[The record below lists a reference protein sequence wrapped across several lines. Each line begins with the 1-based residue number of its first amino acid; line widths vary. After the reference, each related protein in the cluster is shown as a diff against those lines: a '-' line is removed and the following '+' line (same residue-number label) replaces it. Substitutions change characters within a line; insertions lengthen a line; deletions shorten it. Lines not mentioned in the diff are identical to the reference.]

1 MEILLTGRH
10 LVITDAIKSYVE
22 KKLSKMENYFDFK
35 ENGRLHVTISVEKF
49 RHIAEANLRSKKHN
63 ISAKV
68 ETTDMYSSIDKLE
81 DKLLIQIKKI
91 KDKQQKFI
99 KGKGKK
105 VNILAN
111 ISNIVSSTGEKYNE
125 IIEEELQVTKPMN
138 TEEAI
143 EEAELSKEKMIL
155 FYNVDFNKVCFL
167 RKRKDGKY
175 GLTISKY

>member
-10 LVITDAIKSYVE
+10 VDITDAIKNYAE
-22 KKLSKMENYFDFK
+22 KKLSKLDDYFDFK
-35 ENGRLHVTISVEKF
+35 ESGRLHVVISVEKF
-49 RHIAEANLRSKKHN
+49 RHIAEGNLRSKKHN

-81 DKLLIQIKKI
+81 DKLLTQIKKL
-91 KDKQQKFI
+91 KEKQQKVI
-99 KGKGKK
+99 KSKNKK
-105 VNILAN
+105 INILAN
-111 ISNIVSSTGEKYNE
+111 ISNVISSAGEKYNE
-125 IIEEELQVTKPMN
+125 IIEEELQATKPMN

-143 EEAELSKEKMIL
+143 EEAELTKEKLIL
-155 FYNVDFNKVCFL
+155 FYNVDFNKVCLL

>member
-10 LVITDAIKSYVE
+10 IDITDAIRNYAK
-22 KKLSKMENYFDFK
+22 KKLSKLDNYFDFK
-35 ENGRLHVTISVEKF
+35 ENGKLHVVITVEKF
-49 RHIAEANLRSKKHN
+49 RHIAEANLRSKRHN

-81 DKLLIQIKKI
+81 DKLLVQIKKL
-91 KDKQQKFI
+91 KDKQQKVVKNKRI
-99 KGKGKK
+99 
-105 VNILAN
+105 NILASV
-111 ISNIVSSTGEKYNE
+111 SNITSSTGEKYNE
-125 IIEEELQVTKPMN
+125 IIEEELQAAKPMN

-143 EEAELSKEKMIL
+143 EELELSKEGMIL
-155 FYNVDFNKVCFL
+155 FYNVDFNKVCFV